1 MDAIQLHIC
10 DSRCPPSCSLANK
23 AQQAVNQRSRAVQVI
38 DLHCHVFVPD
48 VERLTAQEAQRRQEN
63 ARMRLTTGEASS
75 QYNDERMLPDI
86 AGKLVD
92 PGARLEDMER
102 LGIDL
107 QVLSPS
113 PSHYCY
119 WADEALATALVDVQ
133 NNAILALIDQHPE
146 KFSGFCALSLQH
158 PELAVAQLETAVKNG
173 FRGAEISTHVEGTPL
188 SSPALEPLWACA
200 EKLGAVIFI
209 HPFGADLGDRLDTHY
224 LSNVIGQ
231 PLETT
236 IALSQLIFGGV
247 FDRYPNLKILAAHSG
262 GYLPFYPERS
272 NHGHRVRP
280 EAQTMKHAPSEY
292 LRRIWFD
299 TLVYTPEAVQALI
312 NSVGVDQ
319 VVVGTDYP
327 FDMGAYDIH
336 ALVNELT
343 ELSPEEREK
352 ILSNNAKRLL
362 GL

>member
-10 DSRCPPSCSLANK
+10 DSRCPPACSKANK
-23 AQQAVNQRSRAVQVI
+23 AQQAVNQRSRSVQVI
-38 DLHCHVFVPD
+38 DLHCHVFTPD
-48 VERLTAQEAQRRQEN
+48 VEKLTAREQKRQQEN
-63 ARMRLTTGEASS
+63 ARMRLTMGKDSC
-75 QYNDERMLPDI
+75 QYNDEKMIPAI
-86 AGKLVD
+86 GGKLVD
-92 PGARLEDMER
+92 PGARLDDMER

-119 WADEALATALVDVQ
+119 WAEEALAQALVDAQ
-133 NNAILALIDQHPE
+133 NNAILSLIDQHPE
-146 KFSGFCALSLQH
+146 KFLGFCALSLQH
-158 PELAVAQLETAVKNG
+158 PELAVTQLETAVKNG
-173 FRGAEISTHVEGTPL
+173 FRGAEISTHVEGMPL
-188 SSPALEPLWACA
+188 SSPSLEPFWACA

-209 HPFGADLGDRLDTHY
+209 HPFGADLGDRLNTHY
-224 LSNVIGQ
+224 LSNIIGQ

-236 IALSQLIFGGV
+236 IALSQLIFDGV

-272 NHGHRVRP
+272 NHGYRVRP
-280 EAQTMKHAPSEY
+280 EAQTIKHAPSEY

-299 TLVYTPEAVQALI
+299 TLVYAPEAVQALI

-336 ALVNELT
+336 GLVNDLT
-343 ELSPEEREK
+343 ELSQDEREK
-352 ILSNNAKRLL
+352 ILSQNAKRLL

>member
-1 MDAIQLHIC
+1 MDAIQLHVC
-10 DSRCPPSCSLANK
+10 DSRCPASCALAKK
-23 AQQAVNQRSRAVQVI
+23 AEQATIKRSRSIQVI
-38 DLHCHVFVPD
+38 DLHCHVFVPE
-48 VERLTAQEAQRRQEN
+48 VEKLTAPVKQRQLEN
-63 ARMRLTTGEASS
+63 ERMRRTTGEAST
-75 QYNDERMLPDI
+75 QYNEESMIP
-86 AGKLVD
+86 AVVPKLVD
-92 PGARLEDMER
+92 PGVRLEDMQR
-102 LGIDL
+102 FGIDL

-119 WADEALATALVDVQ
+119 WADKALAHSLVEVQ
-133 NNAILALIDQHPE
+133 NDAILSLIDQYPE
-146 KFSGFCALSLQH
+146 KFTGFCALSLQH
-158 PELAVAQLETAVKNG
+158 PEMAVAQLEQAVKNG
-173 FRGAEISTHVEGTPL
+173 FRGAEISTHVEGVPL
-188 SSPALEPLWACA
+188 SSPSLDPVWACA

-209 HPFGADLGDRLDTHY
+209 HPFGADLGERLNTHY

-247 FDRYPNLKILAAHSG
+247 FDRFPNLKILAAHSG

-272 NHGHRVRP
+272 NHGYRVRP
-280 EAQTMKHAPSEY
+280 EAQTIKHAPSEY

-299 TLVYTPEAVQALI
+299 TLVYTPQAVQALI

-336 ALVNELT
+336 ALVEELT
-343 ELSPEEREK
+343 EVTQEEREK
-352 ILSNNAKRLL
+352 ILSHNAKRLL